1 VQNSTVVFQLNTSN
15 KTNIC
20 ASISRPNAK
29 PQNVS
34 GNTTE
39 PHINDKQIKN
49 MIENLDQHFLNK
61 VFEASGITKEELKVI
76 IPKYKEVKFD
86 KNDYLLKEGQV
97 EKKYWFIESGFV
109 RSYIIDTEGN
119 DITFNLYSSKD
130 VVIDYPSIF
139 FFAPTRENIQAL
151 TECVCWEITFE
162 DFQEMFNSISS
173 FREQQRSLLVGSYF
187 SLKNHSISL
196 IADEAKERYLRL
208 LKEKPHIIQNVSLKH
223 IATFL
228 GITDTSLSRIRKE
241 ISN

>member
-1 VQNSTVVFQLNTSN
+1 M
-15 KTNIC
+15 
-20 ASISRPNAK
+20 AA
-29 PQNVS
+29 
-34 GNTTE
+34 
-39 PHINDKQIKN
+39 
-49 MIENLDQHFLNK
+49 NLDLHFLNK
-61 VFEASGITKEELKVI
+61 VFEASGITKEELKAI
-76 IPKYKEVKFD
+76 LPKYKLVNFKKGDF
-86 KNDYLLKEGQV
+86 LLKEGQV

-139 FFAPTRENIQAL
+139 FFSPTRENIQAL
-151 TECVCWEITFE
+151 TDCVCWEITFQ
-162 DFQEMFNSISS
+162 DFQEMFNSIPN
-173 FREQQRSLLVGSYF
+173 FREQQRGLLVGSYF
-187 SLKNHSISL
+187 ALKQHSISL

-241 ISN
+241 ITS